1 MKKFIE
7 DTLLM
12 LLGALITMLII
23 GLGELPT
30 LSFETLIQLSLAV
43 GLGFFIRFV
52 VNKTRKPKLVL
63 NKLDSISEG
72 GELSKYEDY
81 QNQHPPFDLNKLD
94 IYFEPSEMVKYAVK
108 FEDTTINPDRGNNGK
123 TSLGLPIELLPP
135 ELEIYEKQFFDK
147 SCKHLSGVLVDFNTA
162 LKLRY
167 IAGMNGTNAMIRDCK
182 ESYWQDKITLSG
194 TLAYTPSSDC

>member
-63 NKLDSISEG
+63 NKLDSISEW
-72 GELSKYEDY
+72 GELSR
-81 QNQHPPFDLNKLD
+81 
-94 IYFEPSEMVKYAVK
+94 A
-108 FEDTTINPDRGNNGK
+108 
-123 TSLGLPIELLPP
+123 
-135 ELEIYEKQFFDK
+135 
-147 SCKHLSGVLVDFNTA
+147 TA
-162 LKLRY
+162 
-167 IAGMNGTNAMIRDCK
+167 
-182 ESYWQDKITLSG
+182 
-194 TLAYTPSSDC
+194 